1 MSIDWPS
8 VRLVVFDV
16 DGTLYDQPPLR
27 RAMAWELTKASARE
41 GHLRTIFILHAFRR
55 VRERLG
61 KASGDDFIDDQFH
74 LAAQAS
80 GYSETEVRDVVGR
93 WIDRAPLTVL
103 PRYKAQGIDR
113 LFDVLRWSGR
123 QIAAWSDY
131 PVRAK
136 LDVLGLAVDHDAW
149 AGDDAVG
156 RLKPDPAGLAHIL
169 DEAGVPASET
179 LVIGDR
185 FDRDWAGASALG
197 VRTLIRSRRPDPRS
211 PTFTHYGDPLFAP
224 LLHGHSRGLGR

>member
-8 VRLVVFDV
+8 IQLVVFDV

-41 GHLRTIFILHAFRR
+41 RRLRTVRILHAFRR
-55 VRERLG
+55 ARERLG
-61 KASGDDFIDDQFH
+61 DVTGRDFIDEPFD

-80 GYSETEVRDVVGR
+80 GFSEEEVRDVVGR
-93 WIDRAPLTVL
+93 WIHCAPLKVL
-103 PRYKAQGIDR
+103 PRYKAHGIDR

-123 QIAAWSDY
+123 RIAAWSDY

-136 LDVLGLAVDHDAW
+136 LAALGLSVDHDVW
-149 AGDDAVG
+149 AGEAGVG
-156 RLKPDPAGLAHIL
+156 RLKPHPAGLAHIL
-169 DEAGVPASET
+169 DRAGVPASET

-185 FDRDWAGASALG
+185 FDRDWAGAKALG
-197 VRTLIRSRRPDPRS
+197 VRTLIRSRRLDPRS
-211 PTFTHYGDPLFAP
+211 PTFTQYSDPLFAP
-224 LLHGHSRGLGR
+224 LLNGHI